1 MIASLI
7 KGSYTESCHKKNSGN
22 GAGGKVLQVYLIIY
36 GNFKIKIF
44 PECFGN

>member
-22 GAGGKVLQVYLIIY
+22 GAGGKSASSLPYYLWE
-36 GNFKIKIF
+36 F
-44 PECFGN
+44 